1 MKNNWS
7 PESWKDKPAKQLP
20 EYNDVQ
26 KLNKTLETLKGYPPL
41 VFAGEC
47 RNLKNDLARASR
59 GEAFVLQGGD
69 CAESFAEF
77 SADKIKG
84 TFNILLQMTMALMF
98 AGGMPVVKIGRIAG
112 QFAKPRSSADE
123 TKNGI
128 TLPSYKG
135 DIINGIE
142 FTDEARIPNPE
153 RMLQAYNQSASTL
166 NLLRAFAN
174 GGYGDL
180 HRVHK
185 WTQDAIKDSPLA
197 EKYSEMADRIE
208 QALDFMAAANIT
220 SENNPQISKV
230 DFYTSHEALL
240 LPYEGAL
247 TRVDST
253 TGDWYGVSGHFLWL
267 GDRTRQPD
275 GAHVEYLRGIKNPI
289 GVKCGPSLS
298 NDDLLKLLDLLNPEN
313 EEGRITLINRT
324 GHDKIEEFLPNF
336 IKLIQKEGRNVTW
349 VSDPMHG
356 NTQTASTGYKT
367 REFENVLKEVKSFF
381 AIHHAEGSIPGG
393 IHMELTGQDVTEC
406 TGGAYKITDEN
417 LAERYETF
425 CDPRLNAS
433 QSLEL
438 AFLIAGELHNNYQRN
453 HGI

>member
-1 MKNNWS
+1 LKNNWS